1 MELEKIPELFNK
13 EIILYIERFAPD
25 DLFGTEK

>member
-13 EIILYIERFAPD
+13 EIILSIERFALD
-25 DLFGTEK
+25 DLFDAEK